1 MSWTDERIPLSAE
14 DQLQVELE
22 KMNGR
27 DAAITLGV
35 MTFGSLL
42 YSSTKRPEKDH
53 FGDLAFSMLEGV
65 KHVSELELLR
75 FLIKHIEELPA
86 GRNLSREEL
95 VRLLSQMAAMVAQKA
110 DEKLT
115 QAQRLISLLP

>member
-42 YSSTKRPEKDH
+42 
-53 FGDLAFSMLEGV
+53 
-65 KHVSELELLR
+65 
-75 FLIKHIEELPA
+75 
-86 GRNLSREEL
+86 
-95 VRLLSQMAAMVAQKA
+95 
-110 DEKLT
+110 
-115 QAQRLISLLP
+115 